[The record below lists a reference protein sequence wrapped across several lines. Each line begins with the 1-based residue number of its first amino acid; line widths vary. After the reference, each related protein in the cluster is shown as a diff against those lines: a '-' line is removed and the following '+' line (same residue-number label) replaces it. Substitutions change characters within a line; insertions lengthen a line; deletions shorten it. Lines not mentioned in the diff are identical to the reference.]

1 MTNDIAGLIAVDNGG
16 HSTCIA
22 TKGVREKFLSV
33 KGYCG
38 EMPITNK
45 HLKHSFIVNYLG
57 QMYSMANHAKY
68 DCALPLKVFTD
79 SKQHDFFTLSVL
91 VAIHQYGYSSNYC
104 VISVPINIMN
114 EDERN
119 GLESILKRS
128 HTITVNGEQ
137 KTFAITD
144 LKIVPESASA
154 FWCNQPKGKSNFI
167 DIGSRTI
174 GYSSVINNQD
184 GVRFLNTESG
194 VFKKGIELLGDNYN
208 SKALAEFLHGNLSRI
223 WNKNDKVYLL
233 GGGALDA
240 NLVTCIKEHFPNS
253 EVMEEADMANV
264 NGMYSIGRILYGMD

>member
-1 MTNDIAGLIAVDNGG
+1 MNNEVAGIVAIDDGGSSTICVTKNG
-16 HSTCIA
+16 IE
-22 TKGVREKFLSV
+22 VFPSV
-33 KGYCG
+33 KGFYGNRTLTQVTSKYDFIIDYKGDRYCG
-38 EMPITNK
+38 GDLAV
-45 HLKHSFIVNYLG
+45 H
-57 QMYSMANHAKY
+57 
-68 DCALPLKVFTD
+68 DCDYKMQLFSK
-79 SKQHDFFTLSVL
+79 SKQHDFFDLSVL
-91 VAIHQYGYSSNYC
+91 IAIHQYGYSTNKII
-104 VISVPINIMN
+104 VSVPVKMHT
-114 EDERN
+114 EDEKN
-119 GLESILKRS
+119 GRITRLKGS